1 MIWFLLGGIDM
12 ARRHN
17 LKIIALAVVNV
28 FTSAMFSSSENMSS
42 RLDDS
47 KKCLSSIVSEQVSRI
62 VEMIDRERLSD
73 NEHKEARIEH
83 LENKKSKLINIWH
96 AADHDQ
102 ILKNLA
108 EDLRA
113 QAVGA
118 KPDFA
123 TPIADTRKD

>member
-1 MIWFLLGGIDM
+1 M
-12 ARRHN
+12 ACKRN
-17 LKIIALAVVNV
+17 LKIIALAVVSL
-28 FTSAMFSSSENMSS
+28 FTSAIYSS

-62 VEMIDRERLSD
+62 AAMIDVERLSD
-73 NEHKEARIEH
+73 NEYKEVKIAH
-83 LENKKSKLINIWH
+83 LESKKNKLINIWH

-108 EDLRA
+108 EDLRT

-123 TPIADTRKD
+123 TPIVDTRQD